1 MDSHVFADADADVCL
16 CGEPAES
23 SVHVQGAGADLLR
36 LRGAIGR
43 LYRQGAAAYTP
54 SHLALMLCVLAAG
67 SVRPSTLWNRERVS
81 KPTVTNSVD
90 FLVRH
95 GHLVRT
101 DGGVGDR
108 RSHRI
113 AATPSGERGVGQVL
127 ALMERRAAL
136 LTPAER
142 ELLHAA
148 VPLLERL
155 AQEEPMFRLSSSL
168 DRFASG

>member
-1 MDSHVFADADADVCL
+1 MDSHVFADASADVCL

-23 SVHVQGAGADLLR
+23 DVHVQGPGADLLR
-36 LRGAIGR
+36 LRGAIAR

-54 SHLALMLCVLAAG
+54 SHLALMMVVLAAG
-67 SVRPSTLWNRERVS
+67 SARPSTLWNRERVS

-101 DGGVGDR
+101 DGGTDG
-108 RSHRI
+108 RSHVV
-113 AATPSGERGVGQVL
+113 AATPAGVRGVGQVL
-127 ALMERRAAL
+127 ALMEARAAL

-148 VPLLERL
+148 VPLLEKL
-155 AQEEPMFRLSSSL
+155 AQEEPLFRLSSSL
-168 DRFASG
+168 DRFAPS